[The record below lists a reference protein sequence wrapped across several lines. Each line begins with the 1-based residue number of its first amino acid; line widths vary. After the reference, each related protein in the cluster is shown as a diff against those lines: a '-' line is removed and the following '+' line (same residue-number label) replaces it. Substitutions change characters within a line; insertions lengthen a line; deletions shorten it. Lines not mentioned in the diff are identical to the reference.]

1 MKMMNDIAATT
12 LTIIIVA
19 AALLATRSAK
29 ADCESASSQ
38 TVTTYNQRTFWIDN
52 CDDTSIP
59 YDSAIEADIN
69 LSGDGQ
75 NTMATET
82 VDYYTTGNS
91 SLNYGFVE

>member
-59 YDSAIEADIN
+59 
-69 LSGDGQ
+69 
-75 NTMATET
+75 
-82 VDYYTTGNS
+82 TTQRS
-91 SLNYGFVE
+91 RPT